1 MRIRIYNANILT
13 MQPGQRMFCGEVHI
27 QDDKIVYLGTGRWR
41 TIFTVGSSDQCRW
54 KCCNARI

>member
-27 QDDKIVYLGTGRWR
+27 QDDKIVYLGRWR
-41 TIFTVGSSDQCRW
+41 IIFTVGSSDQCRW
-54 KCCNARI
+54 KCCNAGI